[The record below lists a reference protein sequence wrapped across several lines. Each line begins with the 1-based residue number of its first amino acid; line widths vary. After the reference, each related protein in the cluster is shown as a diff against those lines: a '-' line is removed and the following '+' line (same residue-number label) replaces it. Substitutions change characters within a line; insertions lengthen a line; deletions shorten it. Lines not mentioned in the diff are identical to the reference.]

1 MNMYGPY
8 PHLVDAG
15 QAGGVVGVV
24 AVAAVAVHGA
34 VLLARGRG

>member
-1 MNMYGPY
+1 MSYVRST
-8 PHLVDAG
+8 HLVDAG

-24 AVAAVAVHGA
+24 AVAAVAVHGS